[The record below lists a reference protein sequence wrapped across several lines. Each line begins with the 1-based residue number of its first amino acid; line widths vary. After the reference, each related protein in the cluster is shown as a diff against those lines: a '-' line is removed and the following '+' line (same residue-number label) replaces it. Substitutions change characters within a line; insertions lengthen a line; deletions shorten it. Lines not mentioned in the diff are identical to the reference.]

1 MDLHALIGDSF
12 TRLADSL
19 EHQAP
24 DVWDRPSLCAG
35 WRVRD
40 VVAHVTMPARLT
52 AEQFGAELAAVGGD
66 FQLLS
71 DTIAIRDGDLPITEH
86 LTNLR
91 SPQLADWEPPG
102 GGAIGALNHAVVHGL
117 DVTNAVSLPR
127 ACTDETARVILDS
140 LTTGGVA
147 ARFDIDLTSVRLQAD
162 DIDWSSGSG
171 RDVTAPAAEIISLA
185 CHRTLRDGRT
195 LNCQSPDTTDHRSAS
210 QASSHA
216 PLQ

>member
-1 MDLHALIGDSF
+1 MDLHALISDSF
-12 TRLADSL
+12 ARLADSL
-19 EHQAP
+19 EQQAP
-24 DVWDRPSLCAG
+24 EVWDKPSLCAG

-40 VVAHVTMPARLT
+40 LVAHVTMAARLT
-52 AEQFGAELAAVGGD
+52 DQQFGAELAAVGGD

-71 DTIAIRDGDLPITEH
+71 DTIAVRDGELPVAEH

-91 SPQLADWEPPG
+91 SPELAEWEPPG

-117 DVTNAVSLPR
+117 DVTNAVGLPR
-127 ACTDETARVILDS
+127 ACTDEAAHVILDN

-147 ARFDIDLTSVRLQAD
+147 ARFDVDLSDVRLQAN

-171 RDVTAPAAEIISLA
+171 RDVIAPAAEIISLA

-195 LNCQSPDTTDHRSAS
+195 LN
-210 QASSHA
+210 
-216 PLQ
+216 

>member
-1 MDLHALIGDSF
+1 MDLHPLIRDSF

-19 EHQAP
+19 EQQAP
-24 DVWDRPSLCAG
+24 ELWDQPSLCAG

-52 AEQFGAELAAVGGD
+52 DEQFGAELAAVGGD
-66 FQLLS
+66 FQRLS
-71 DTIAIRDGDLPITEH
+71 DTIAVRDGELPVAEH

-91 SPQLADWEPPG
+91 SPQLAEWEPPG

-117 DVTNAVSLPR
+117 DVTNAVGLPR
-127 ACTDETARVILDS
+127 ACTDEVAHVILDS
-140 LTTGGVA
+140 LTAGGVA
-147 ARFDIDLTSVRLQAD
+147 ARFDIDLSNLRLQAD

-171 RDVTAPAAEIISLA
+171 RDVIAPAADIISLA

-195 LNCQSPDTTDHRSAS
+195 LN
-210 QASSHA
+210 
-216 PLQ
+216 

>member
-1 MDLHALIGDSF
+1 MDLHALIRDSF

-19 EHQAP
+19 EQQP
-24 DVWDRPSLCAG
+24 PEVWDQPSLCAG

-52 AEQFGAELAAVGGD
+52 TEQFLAELAGVGGD

-71 DTIAIRDGDLPITEH
+71 DTIAVRDGGLPVVEH
-86 LTNLR
+86 LTHLR
-91 SPQLADWEPPG
+91 SPQLAEWEPPG

-117 DVTNAVSLPR
+117 DVTNALGLPR
-127 ACTDETARVILDS
+127 ACTDQTAKVILDD

-147 ARFDIDLTSVRLQAD
+147 ARFDVDLSTVRLQAD

-171 RDVTAPAAEIISLA
+171 RDVIAPAADIISLA
-185 CHRTLRDGRT
+185 CHRTLRDGRA
-195 LNCQSPDTTDHRSAS
+195 LN
-210 QASSHA
+210 
-216 PLQ
+216 